1 MSAEENDESAKLPDA
16 AVAALKS
23 AMEASTKKDMAIS
36 EALRRMRNATRRNLV
51 ILLAILVSIGY
62 GAYQFH
68 QFDSRSVSDQKL
80 LVCTAKGVNTL
91 GKDLRHAVVNQDRN
105 RSAYPLPSECQI
117 VP

>member
-1 MSAEENDESAKLPDA
+1 
-16 AVAALKS
+16 
-23 AMEASTKKDMAIS
+23 MEASTKKDMAIS

-62 GAYQFH
+62 GTYQLN
-68 QFDSRSVSDQKL
+68 QFNARSESNAKL

-91 GKDLRHAVVNQDRN
+91 GKDLRRAVVSQDRN
-105 RSAYPLPSECQI
+105 KSSYPLPSECQI